1 MSYRVYPVT
10 KTADIC
16 RDYTVKVNGEPI
28 ALHTARVSA
37 EPINRRWPGHQREI
51 AQTELVNFALLE
63 TDGPLTFEITPKDA
77 FDKVE
82 VRPRSLGIA
91 PEIKSGVIR
100 FTLERPAYLTVEPF
114 GRNRALHLFVDPVAQ
129 YDADKTSPDVLYFG
143 AGEHDAGEIV
153 LQSGQTLFLDEGAVV
168 YGRVTAIGAEHIRIL
183 GRGILDASRNKEEI
197 LYEANAVG
205 NEVAVQNAR
214 RFDTVRLD
222 FCADVEIDG
231 VTIRD
236 SLLYNIRPIA
246 CAGLTIRRVKL
257 IGNWRYNSDGI
268 DMHNCENV
276 RISDCFIRTFD
287 DSICVKGFDYHQKA
301 VMAYAGRVY
310 DSFKHVLVERCTIWN
325 DWNKG
330 LEIGAETRGREIC
343 DITFRNCDLIH
354 TTYTALD
361 CANADNAEVHDVT
374 YEDIRVEYDEEM
386 RQPVIQKKDGERYRN
401 PDSDYVP
408 PLLSVKVYHHKEY
421 SSSGAERGKNHDF
434 VFRDIALFGRQRP
447 RLVFWGYDADHRTER
462 VTVENLSWN
471 GKKMTAADLSPE
483 VGDFAGDI
491 EIR

>member
-28 ALHTARVSA
+28 ELHTARVSA

-51 AQTELVNFALLE
+51 AQTELINFALLE
-63 TDGPLTFEITPKDA
+63 TDEPLTFEITPKDS
-77 FDKVE
+77 FNGVE

-91 PEIKSGVIR
+91 PAAQGGVIR

-129 YDADKTSPDVLYFG
+129 YDVDKTSPDVLYFG

-153 LQSGQTLFLDEGAVV
+153 LKSGQTLFLDEGAVV
-168 YGRVTAIGAEHIRIL
+168 YGCVRATGAEHIRIL

-197 LYEANAVG
+197 LYAANAVG
-205 NEVAVQNAR
+205 TEVAVQNAKR
-214 RFDTVRLD
+214 THTIQPE
-222 FCADVEIDG
+222 FCKDIEIDG
-231 VTIRD
+231 ITIRD
-236 SLLYNIRPIA
+236 SLVYNIRPVA
-246 CAGLTIRRVKL
+246 CEGLNIRRVKI
-257 IGNWRYNSDGI
+257 IGCWRYNSDGI

-276 RISDCFIRTFD
+276 HISDCFIRTFD
-287 DSICVKGFDYHQKA
+287 DSICVKGFDYNQAA
-301 VMAYAGRVY
+301 VMAYNGRVY
-310 DSFKHVLVERCTIWN
+310 DTFRHVLIERCIIWN
-325 DWNKG
+325 DWNKA

-361 CANADNAEVHDVT
+361 CASADNAEVHDLT

-386 RQPVIQKKDGERYRN
+386 RQPVIQKKDGERYQN
-401 PDSDYVP
+401 PDPEYVP
-408 PLLSVKVYHHKEY
+408 PLISAKVYHHKEY
-421 SSSGAERGKNHDF
+421 SSSGDERGKNHDF
-434 VFRDIALFGRQRP
+434 VYRDISLFGRQRP
-447 RLVFWGYDADHRTER
+447 LLVFKGYDADHRTER
-462 VTVENLSWN
+462 MSVEGLLWN
-471 GKKMTAADLSPE
+471 GRPATADEILLE
-483 VGDFAGDI
+483 TNEFTGDI
-491 EIR
+491 KIL